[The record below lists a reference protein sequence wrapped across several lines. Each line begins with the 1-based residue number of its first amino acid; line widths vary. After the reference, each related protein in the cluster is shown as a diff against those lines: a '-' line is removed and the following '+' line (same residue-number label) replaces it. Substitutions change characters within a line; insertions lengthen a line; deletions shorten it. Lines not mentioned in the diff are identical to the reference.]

1 MTYTNHM
8 IYPPDPSDA
17 AHWPHKAGCHCIY
30 CQMAHHA
37 AEQPCSIC
45 ERPLG
50 YGNQVY
56 MTDSGAFHKECFET
70 RVTGWL
76 VEAER
81 EVNEVGGL
89 PPATDGPM
97 KRGPKRAEL
106 VARIETIR
114 AWLAGSCTNEE
125 LNKAVHAAKLLP
137 TGARLSW

>member
-8 IYPPDPSDA
+8 VYPPDA
-17 AHWPHKAGCHCIY
+17 MHWPHKAGCHCIY
-30 CQMAHHA
+30 CQTAHHA
-37 AEQPCSIC
+37 AEKPCSIC

-56 MTDSGAFHKECFET
+56 MTDYNIFHKECFEA

-81 EVNEVGGL
+81 RVNEADGL
-89 PPATDGPM
+89 PPATDEQALM
-97 KRGPKRAEL
+97 RRDQKRAEL

-125 LNKAVHAAKLLP
+125 LNMMVPDANLLP

>member
-8 IYPPDPSDA
+8 IYPPDP

-30 CQMAHHA
+30 CQMARHT
-37 AEQPCSIC
+37 AEQPCSMC

-56 MTDSGAFHKECFET
+56 VTDSAAFHKECFEA

-81 EVNEVGGL
+81 EVNEAGGL
-89 PPATDGPM
+89 PSATDEPIG
-97 KRGPKRAEL
+97 KRRAEL

-125 LNKAVHAAKLLP
+125 LNRAVRAAKLLP